1 MEIRDLQAPLE
12 ITEHR
17 GILELLDRMALQA
30 NQDQGVIREL
40 QELLEA

>member
-12 ITEHR
+12 ITEHK
-17 GILELLDRMALQA
+17 GIPELLDKMALPA
-30 NQDQGVIREL
+30 SQDQGVIRGL